1 MAHSRQDAFVQFNEW
16 TQAENFLLVEK
27 LTSRSEIEAW
37 KDIAELCD
45 DSPTFESASFRC
57 KAVRKFAAFHGR
69 DVESVT
75 VEEVEKSPQGLRAWG
90 EMNVV
95 VPGMKESNPGTGSEV
110 TGSGDNPPGAEGENK
125 NKSTRNK
132 GKKNKNKDGDESEPK
147 AKRTKKEMSKEQ
159 QAEKTAK
166 EILSHVQW
174 SAQIMEKAAGA
185 GDELPSKWRWVKPF
199 LEEYNG
205 LLGRFKAAMVSDEGG
220 ENISDFVDELKLSTI
235 NRSTRSLKKDYGD
248 KYLQYLTIFGDRC
261 QAIAAQSLVDFKSYI
276 IKFECRLRSNPPEDE
291 RRWHEGS
298 QHGAGYDWRAEGY
311 EEIFKEGTSEG
322 ESRRSEGR
330 RFMSA

>member
-1 MAHSRQDAFVQFNEW
+1 MNQRPRDRLRTTYGDAVTSRTVELIIIARSRQDAFVQFNEW

-95 VPGMKESNPGTGSEV
+95 VPGMKESNPDAGSTGP
-110 TGSGDNPPGAEGENK
+110 TGSGDNPPGAEGDSNLK
-125 NKSTRNK
+125 GKK
-132 GKKNKNKDGDESEPK
+132 GKKNKKQVNGDESEPK

-185 GDELPSKWRWVKPF
+185 GDELPSEWRWVKPF

-261 QAIAAQSLVDFKSYI
+261 QAVAAQSLVDF
-276 IKFECRLRSNPPEDE
+276 E
-291 RRWHEGS
+291 
-298 QHGAGYDWRAEGY
+298 
-311 EEIFKEGTSEG
+311 
-322 ESRRSEGR
+322 
-330 RFMSA
+330 